1 MRCPTRALRPS
12 GPQMRPDLLL
22 NRLLDA
28 VDLLHTVHVLVNQ
41 PWIDPDILGA
51 GLFLSLQQQ
60 TIGTLARHDKG
71 ESEPILIGVPEGVAH
86 RAYVLSHRLQRAFL
100 LQHGRWSMLLLDVL
114 GQTVEHACN
123 RGEPDPRQRK
133 PTLFDIGLH
142 GDPLLLSVLA
152 GERLTYVKV
161 SAEPLPLFRLPV
173 QSASHS
179 HCGLHSRS
187 LDPLFVCDEMLVRLA
202 RLLRA
207 AGHDALLAEPGAA
220 DDALLAL
227 TRAEKRVLLTRDRRL
242 AGTAGV
248 ETLAIEAD
256 SPQEQAAELSW
267 AYPVDWLR
275 APLTRCLVDN
285 APLRPATPAEIGRA
299 PASSRSQAGPF
310 TACPGCGRLYW
321 PGSHARRIMDKLRV
335 LADQRSIAQFGP
347 HPQET

>member
-1 MRCPTRALRPS
+1 
-12 GPQMRPDLLL
+12 
-22 NRLLDA
+22 
-28 VDLLHTVHVLVNQ
+28 
-41 PWIDPDILGA
+41 
-51 GLFLSLQQQ
+51 
-60 TIGTLARHDKG
+60 
-71 ESEPILIGVPEGVAH
+71 
-86 RAYVLSHRLQRAFL
+86 
-100 LQHGRWSMLLLDVL
+100 
-114 GQTVEHACN
+114 
-123 RGEPDPRQRK
+123 
-133 PTLFDIGLH
+133 
-142 GDPLLLSVLA
+142 
-152 GERLTYVKV
+152 
-161 SAEPLPLFRLPV
+161 
-173 QSASHS
+173 
-179 HCGLHSRS
+179 
-187 LDPLFVCDEMLVRLA
+187 MLVRLA

-227 TRAEKRVLLTRDRRL
+227 ARAEKRVLLTRDRRL
-242 AGTAGV
+242 AGAVGV

-256 SPQEQAAELSW
+256 APREQAAELSR

-321 PGSHARRIMDKLRV
+321 PGSHARRIMGKLRV